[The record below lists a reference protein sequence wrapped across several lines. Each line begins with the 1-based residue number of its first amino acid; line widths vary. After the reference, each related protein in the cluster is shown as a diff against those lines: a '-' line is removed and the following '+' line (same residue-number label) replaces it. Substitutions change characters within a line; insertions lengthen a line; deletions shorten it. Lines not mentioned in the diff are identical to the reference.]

1 MLSENISVE
10 EKITPA
16 LLTDAGVSILRILLY
31 FDIFNHP
38 LQENEIAAYS
48 EFGPEGSEIVSE
60 TLAGLC
66 ESGLIRKTGSYYH
79 IFIKDT
85 AIKRRKDG
93 EVQAEKALARARWYS
108 GLIARFP
115 YVRGVLLSGSIS
127 KNYMD
132 KDADIDYFVITAPER
147 MWICRTFLIL
157 FKKIFLFNSKKYFC
171 LNYFITE
178 ESLTIPNQ
186 NLFTATE
193 LAFLIPTY
201 NEALYHRLMNENT
214 WYRSYYPKISLRN
227 SKYIVPAKRSAF
239 KNILEKILSGRAGE
253 NLDNFFF
260 RLTLKY
266 WKKKFSH
273 FDPDT
278 FDHRLR
284 SRKNESKH
292 HPLGYQEKILSMYES
307 RIKDFEKK
315 YSVILNS

>member
-1 MLSENISVE
+1 MLSETISVE
-10 EKITPA
+10 HKITA
-16 LLTDAGVSILRILLY
+16 VLLTDAEISILRILLY

-38 LQENEIAAYS
+38 LKESEIASYS
-48 EFGPEGSEIVSE
+48 PFGAEGSEIVNKNLSR
-60 TLAGLC
+60 LC
-66 ESGLIRKTGSYYH
+66 DAGLIRKSGSYYH

-85 AIKRRKDG
+85 AIKRRLDG
-93 EVQAEKALARARWYS
+93 EAMAEKALARARWYS
-108 GLIARFP
+108 GLISRFP

-178 ESLTIPNQ
+178 ESLMIPNQ
-186 NLFTATE
+186 NIFTATE

-201 NEALYHRLMNENT
+201 NEGLYHRLMSENT
-214 WYRSYYPKISLRN
+214 WYRQYYPKLSLRCA
-227 SKYIVPAKRSAF
+227 KHIVPTTSFAF
-239 KNILEKILSGRAGE
+239 KNRLEKILSGKAGE
-253 NLDNFFF
+253 NLDNLFFK
-260 RLTLKY
+260 LTLKY

-292 HPLGYQEKILSMYES
+292 HPLGYQEKILSMYET
-307 RIKDFEKK
+307 RIKDFEQQ
-315 YSVILNS
+315 YSVRLNS